1 VRGAA
6 EGRICRSGDRGNSVF
21 SKLVGASIVA
31 LGASFV
37 GAKSQRT
44 TTMAIYLSLSV
55 APKKA
60 VGTSH
65 FLLSDIASYRALQ
78 GAKEGI
84 SRSDSRVGAQG
95 GVGSQVGIRVHA
107 RARRVLPVRL
117 SHCAEEDRLS
127 HAPT

>member
-1 VRGAA
+1 MHLLVL
-6 EGRICRSGDRGNSVF
+6 EPSNFLLLDYCIGR
-21 SKLVGASIVA
+21 A
-31 LGASFV
+31 LG
-37 GAKSQRT
+37 
-44 TTMAIYLSLSV
+44 
-55 APKKA
+55 
-60 VGTSH
+60 
-65 FLLSDIASYRALQ
+65 SYRAPS
-78 GAKEGI
+78 I

>member
-1 VRGAA
+1 MARNLAPLLGLFQCTYFSSIRA
-6 EGRICRSGDRGNSVF
+6 EPSN
-21 SKLVGASIVA
+21 
-31 LGASFV
+31 
-37 GAKSQRT
+37 
-44 TTMAIYLSLSV
+44 
-55 APKKA
+55 
-60 VGTSH
+60 
-65 FLLSDIASYRALQ
+65 FLLLDYCIGIFLQ
-78 GAKEGI
+78 APRGI

>member
-1 VRGAA
+1 MARNLAPLLGLFQCTYFSSIRA
-6 EGRICRSGDRGNSVF
+6 EPSNFLLPWTI
-21 SKLVGASIVA
+21 ASI
-31 LGASFV
+31 
-37 GAKSQRT
+37 
-44 TTMAIYLSLSV
+44 
-55 APKKA
+55 
-60 VGTSH
+60 
-65 FLLSDIASYRALQ
+65 Q

>member
-1 VRGAA
+1 MARNLAPLLGLFQCTYFSSIRA
-6 EGRICRSGDRGNSVF
+6 EPSN
-21 SKLVGASIVA
+21 
-31 LGASFV
+31 
-37 GAKSQRT
+37 
-44 TTMAIYLSLSV
+44 
-55 APKKA
+55 
-60 VGTSH
+60 
-65 FLLSDIASYRALQ
+65 FLLLDYCIGIFTGRQ
-78 GAKEGI
+78 GI